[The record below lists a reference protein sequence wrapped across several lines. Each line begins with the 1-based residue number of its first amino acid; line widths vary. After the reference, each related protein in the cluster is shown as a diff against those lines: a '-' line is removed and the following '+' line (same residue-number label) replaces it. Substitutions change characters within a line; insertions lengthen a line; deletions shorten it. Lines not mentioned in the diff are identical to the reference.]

1 MLKLS
6 SSKLEALKRLSDEN
20 GIIGA
25 LAIDQ
30 RRSLKKMIAAG
41 STTDVGDEGIIR
53 FKELVS
59 EEINSLCNFYFIRS

>member
-30 RRSLKKMIAAG
+30 RGSLKKMIAAG
-41 STTDVGDEGIIR
+41 STPM
-53 FKELVS
+53 LVMKGLFALK
-59 EEINSLCNFYFIRS
+59 NWFQKN